1 MQWAHARS
9 RARYIH
15 TIPQCGNYH
24 SIAPQGNLRPCVSVS
39 GIPAPVCRLAL
50 LQPAREG
57 ACFSPGETHALAACG
72 DCAGETHS
80 LDIDVDID
88 HRGHHRLLHRKPAI
102 EIEIETETER
112 EANTKEDEQRARAC
126 ATRLETI
133 GHCIAPRNGAAQP
146 CPRPGPR
153 PR

>member
-1 MQWAHARS
+1 MH
-9 RARYIH
+9 I
-15 TIPQCGNYH
+15 
-24 SIAPQGNLRPCVSVS
+24 L
-39 GIPAPVCRLAL
+39 
-50 LQPAREG
+50 
-57 ACFSPGETHALAACG
+57 
-72 DCAGETHS
+72 DM
-80 LDIDVDID
+80 DIDID
-88 HRGHHRLLHRKPAI
+88 RRGHRRLLHRKPAI

>member
-1 MQWAHARS
+1 MVVVMVEMVVGGERGRRAAGHGGRKRTRERERERAAVGRREARQGRAGWQSQWAHARS

-72 DCAGETHS
+72 DCAGE
-80 LDIDVDID
+80 
-88 HRGHHRLLHRKPAI
+88 
-102 EIEIETETER
+102 
-112 EANTKEDEQRARAC
+112 
-126 ATRLETI
+126 
-133 GHCIAPRNGAAQP
+133 CIF
-146 CPRPGPR
+146 
-153 PR
+153 